1 MKFDRLQIKLMIGLA
16 LFIILYILIVILA
29 PKENNKENII
39 NEKIY
44 MEKNQINI
52 RQNIVN

>member
-1 MKFDRLQIKLMIGLA
+1 MKFDKLQIKLIIGLV

>member
-1 MKFDRLQIKLMIGLA
+1 MIGLA

-29 PKENNKENII
+29 PKENNKENIT

-44 MEKNQINI
+44 MEKNEINI